1 MFDEFKKLLK
11 RMGRIIVISGP
22 SGSGKTTVCWRLLE
36 MFPELA
42 YSVSTTTRKKRD
54 NEKEGIDYYF
64 VDGDKFREMIFN
76 NEFIEWEEVHGD
88 LYGTLYRDI
97 EKKRNEKAGI
107 LMDIDPKGG
116 INIKRLYPDS
126 ILIFLS
132 VSSIETLIERLSKR
146 RTEDGF
152 DIDKRVERA
161 REEFELS
168 KNYDFIIVNNDIEPT
183 LKKLS
188 NIIKEN
194 MFSDERDIKK

>member
-1 MFDEFKKLLK
+1 
-11 RMGRIIVISGP
+11 MGRIIVISGP
-22 SGSGKTTVCWRLLE
+22 SGSGKTTVCGKLLE
-36 MFPELA
+36 IFPELA

-64 VDGDKFREMIFN
+64 VDKGKFKEMIGN

-88 LYGTLYRDI
+88 LYGSLYRDI

-116 INIKRLYPDS
+116 INIKKMYPDS

-132 VSSIETLIERLSKR
+132 VTSIETLVERLNKR

-152 DIDKRVERA
+152 DIDKRIERA
-161 REEFELS
+161 KEEFELS

-194 MFSDERDIKK
+194 IFSDERDIKG

>member
-1 MFDEFKKLLK
+1 
-11 RMGRIIVISGP
+11 MGRIIVISGP
-22 SGSGKTTVCWRLLE
+22 SGSGKTTVCWRLIE

-42 YSVSTTTRKKRD
+42 YSVSTTTRKKR
-54 NEKEGIDYYF
+54 NSEKEGIDYYF

-97 EKKRNEKAGI
+97 ERKRNEKAGI

-116 INIKRLYPDS
+116 INIKKMYPDS

-132 VSSIETLIERLSKR
+132 VPSIETLVERLNKR

-152 DIDKRVERA
+152 DIDKRIERA

-194 MFSDERDIKK
+194 IFSDERDIKG

>member
-1 MFDEFKKLLK
+1 
-11 RMGRIIVISGP
+11 MGRIIVISGP
-22 SGSGKTTVCWRLLE
+22 SGSGKTTVCGKLLE

-42 YSVSTTTRKKRD
+42 YSVSATTRKKRD

-64 VDGDKFREMIFN
+64 VARDKFKEMIGN

-88 LYGTLYRDI
+88 LYGSLYRDV
-97 EKKRNEKAGI
+97 EKKLNKKAGI

-168 KNYDFIIVNNDIEPT
+168 KNYDFIIVNDDIEPT

-194 MFSDERDIKK
+194 IFSDERDIKG

>member
-1 MFDEFKKLLK
+1 LFEEFKKLLK
-11 RMGRIIVISGP
+11 IMGRIIVISGP
-22 SGSGKTTVCWRLLE
+22 SGSGKTTVCGKLLE
-36 MFPELA
+36 IFPELA

-64 VDGDKFREMIFN
+64 VDKGKFKEMIGN

-88 LYGTLYRDI
+88 LYGSLYRDI

-116 INIKRLYPDS
+116 INIKKMYPDS

-132 VSSIETLIERLSKR
+132 VTSIETLVERLNKR

-152 DIDKRVERA
+152 DIDKRIERA
-161 REEFELS
+161 KEEFELS

-194 MFSDERDIKK
+194 IFSDERDIKG